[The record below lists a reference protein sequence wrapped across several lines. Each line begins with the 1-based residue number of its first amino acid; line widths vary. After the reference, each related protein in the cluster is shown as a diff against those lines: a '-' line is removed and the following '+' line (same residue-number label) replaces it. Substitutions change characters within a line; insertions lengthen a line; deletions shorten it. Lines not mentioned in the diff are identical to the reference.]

1 LQFVIITKR
10 LKNLKMMKFLNSI
23 YGSWVKV
30 FVSAVLTMII
40 AKGNIYLIT
49 IEECISAG
57 VISILP
63 IIINYLNPNDTRY
76 GK

>member
-1 LQFVIITKR
+1 
-10 LKNLKMMKFLNSI
+10 MMKFFNTI

-30 FVSAVLTMII
+30 FISAVLTMII

-49 IEECISAG
+49 LEECISAG

-63 IIINYLNPNDTRY
+63 IVINYLNPNDNRY
-76 GK
+76 GKQK